1 MLKTASVVRRTCVDS
16 LKKLWPAIRKNA
28 ARIAYYGGVALALCA
43 FAFAAQSIRDRREKT
58 QTAPALPAVEME
70 ENAPAESAAFV
81 LPQAY
86 TILRGYAASPE
97 WNAQLGCW
105 QSHPGADVTSA
116 DQTALSICEGVVR
129 SVGKNGIYGGFVE
142 VEAGEFLVRYA
153 SVAPAEDLAVGS
165 ALSVGDAIG
174 TMDTSMPAEAHFG
187 AHLHLEIQSDGRC
200 LDPLELTE
208 K

>member
-1 MLKTASVVRRTCVDS
+1 MLKSASVVRRTCGEA
-16 LKKLWPAIRKNA
+16 LKKFWPAIRKNA
-28 ARIAYYGGVALALCA
+28 AQIAYYGGVALALCA
-43 FAFAAQSIRDRREKT
+43 FAFAAQGIRDHREKT
-58 QTAPALPAVEME
+58 QTVPALPAVEME
-70 ENAPAESAAFV
+70 ESAQAESAAFV

-86 TILRGYAASPE
+86 TIIREYVPSPE

-105 QSHPGADVTSA
+105 QSHPGADFTSA

-142 VEAGEFLVRYA
+142 VVAGEVLVRYA
-153 SVAPAEDLAVGS
+153 SIAPAEDLAAGS

-174 TMDTSMPAEAHFG
+174 TMNSSMPAEAHTG
-187 AHLHLEIQSDGRC
+187 AHLHLEIQSKGRC
-200 LDPLELTE
+200 LDPLELME

>member
-16 LKKLWPAIRKNA
+16 LKKCWPAIRKNA
-28 ARIAYYGGVALALCA
+28 AQIAYYSGVALALCA

-58 QTAPALPAVEME
+58 QTIPSLPAVEME
-70 ENAPAESAAFV
+70 ESAQAESEAFIF
-81 LPQAY
+81 PQDWTLMREY
-86 TILRGYAASPE
+86 VPLPE

-105 QSHPGADVTSA
+105 QSHPGADVTNE
-116 DQTALSICEGVVR
+116 DQTAVSICEGVVR

-142 VEAGEFLVRYA
+142 VESGEVLVRYA
-153 SVAPAEDLAVGS
+153 SVAPAEDLAAGHMLS
-165 ALSVGDAIG
+165 AGDAIG
-174 TMDTSMPAEAHFG
+174 TMDTSMPAEAHSG

-200 LDPLELTE
+200 LDPLELME